1 MIDEVERKIIHYL
14 QEDLPVTRS
23 PFGVLADKIGI
34 REEVLI
40 KTIRSL
46 RKRGILRRFGAT
58 LRHRL
63 AGFDANAMVAW
74 RVPEG
79 KTDEAGTI
87 MAAFKEVSH
96 CYLRR
101 PQGEWPFNL
110 FTMIHGKNRD
120 DCDQLAK
127 RMADRAGV
135 SDYVMLFTLKEYKKT
150 SPKYF

>member
-1 MIDEVERKIIHYL
+1 MIDELEEKIIHYL
-14 QEDLPVTRS
+14 QEDLPVTRR

-34 REEVLI
+34 GEEALLESV
-40 KTIRSL
+40 RSL
-46 RKRGILRRFGAT
+46 QKRGILRRLGAT

-63 AGFDANAMVAW
+63 AGFNGNAMVAW
-74 RVPEG
+74 RVPED
-79 KTDEAGTI
+79 KADKVGTL

-101 PQGEWPFNL
+101 TQGEWTYNV

-120 DCDQLAK
+120 ECEQVATK
-127 RMADRAGV
+127 IADRVGLRE
-135 SDYVMLFTLKEYKKT
+135 YVMLLTLKEYKKT